1 MRRSRAYW
9 LPVALA
15 AVLAVPACS
24 LSGPPADNPQAA
36 AATAETTPTATETE
50 SPVIV
55 GAPPTDKSVP
65 VARGMVFGDGGQR
78 VALAEVSDQVVHSK
92 EWKQIARMRD
102 KVEAIA
108 EQLNGKVPREQAQLT
123 GTSADFGSFT
133 YTYTADG
140 SIQPD
145 PAWVSEYIRTETVP
159 ILGSVTC
166 HRLMLPQL
174 RAALQQVVASGLA
187 SQIHAGEYGGCYVP
201 RFIGSDPSNPV
212 SLHTWG
218 IALDL
223 NVPGNLRGTTG
234 EIDRRVV
241 AIFKAWGFAWG
252 GDWDYTDPM
261 HFELAR
267 LY

>member
-1 MRRSRAYW
+1 MLRTKV
-9 LPVALA
+9 LGVPVALVA
-15 AVLAVPACS
+15 ALTSACS
-24 LSGPPADNPQAA
+24 LSAPPADSPRAA
-36 AATAETTPTATETE
+36 SANVQTTPTPTVDTQ
-50 SPVIV
+50 V
-55 GAPPTDKSVP
+55 APPERKSIP
-65 VARGMVFGDGGQR
+65 VARGMVFGDGGQQ

-92 EWKQIARMRD
+92 QWRQISRMRNR
-102 KVEAIA
+102 VEEIA
-108 EQLNGKVPREQAQLT
+108 EQLQGRVPQEKAALT
-123 GTSADFGSFT
+123 GTPADFGSFS
-133 YTYTADG
+133 YTYKADG

-166 HRLMLPQL
+166 HKLMIPQL
-174 RAALQQVVASGLA
+174 RAALQQIVDSGLA
-187 SQIHAGEYGGCYVP
+187 NKIHPEEYAGCYVP
-201 RFIGSDPSNPV
+201 RFIASDPSNPI

-218 IALDL
+218 IAFDI
-223 NVPGNLRGTTG
+223 NVPGNLRGTQG

-241 AIFKAWGFAWG
+241 AIFKSWGFAWG